1 MIFFSD
7 KILPKFSHYFIKSKH
22 FMDQYYIHGKGIHDD
37 VWGTRIDDLLSI
49 KVPLYKK
56 EKQIEIIKN
65 IENFEKIIFKKRDI
79 SHKKIKLLKLF

>member
-1 MIFFSD
+1 MICY
-7 KILPKFSHYFIKSKH
+7 L
-22 FMDQYYIHGKGIHDD
+22 
-37 VWGTRIDDLLSI
+37 

-79 SHKKIKLLKLF
+79 SHKKIKLLKVFLKSKTNEILFGKNSSLKFNENTLKLI